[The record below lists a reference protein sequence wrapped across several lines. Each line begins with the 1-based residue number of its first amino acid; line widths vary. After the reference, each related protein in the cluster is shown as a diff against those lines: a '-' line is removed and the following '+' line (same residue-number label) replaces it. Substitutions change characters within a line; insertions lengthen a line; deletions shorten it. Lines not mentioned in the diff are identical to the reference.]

1 MTAHSRL
8 RNVAAML
15 IAATFC
21 ALPTSLF
28 AAAPAELY
36 KQAADHFTAG
46 RWTESAAEFRK
57 LITETEAAAGD
68 AAASADPAT
77 RQLVGLARF
86 YLSESLIRSDRSA
99 EAIDVLKPLLA
110 DTAGAAELDPALLA
124 IARYRLG
131 EAHYLADQTS
141 EARAA
146 FQAYVD
152 AATASGTSTATMP
165 RVVFYLGDLATR
177 AGDHTAA
184 AEWHGRFTATYP
196 DDELF
201 TTAAAR
207 HVEAFL
213 KSEQFLAAWTAVR
226 GQYQA
231 ADSAPSFALL
241 AAEASAGLDRFD
253 DAAKAYDRYLTV
265 AGEADAERDRALY
278 ASAWNLRKLARNA
291 DAAARFDELV
301 RTQPKSRYRADAAYR
316 AAEYYFEQSQFDE
329 ALKRVREART
339 TADADLLPF
348 VLNIEFQTALALND
362 RPAAEAVL
370 AMFVAKCP
378 THEIAQQAD
387 YWKAELAYRAEAW
400 DEAAEQ
406 FSALITSAEDKR
418 SPWYAAAVGRHIEAL
433 AQAGRWAETI
443 VAVAAARIQLP
454 GSAESFQWE
463 YLAGRAHAARA
474 EFREARE
481 AYVRVLADEKSK
493 GTETALLA
501 QFMNAE
507 SYLHQRDYTTAL
519 AEYEKVL
526 AQNGFA
532 EWRAAGRLQAGK
544 CLEQLGRRTEAMAHY
559 DRLLAE
565 SADSPYAADAA
576 RRREAV
582 LQQAEAPAGNVQ
594 RK

>member
-1 MTAHSRL
+1 MTAYSRTW
-8 RNVAAML
+8 NVAAML

-21 ALPTSLF
+21 ALPTSTF
-28 AAAPAELY
+28 AAEPAELY

-46 RWTESAAEFRK
+46 RWTDSAADFRK
-57 LITETEAAAGD
+57 LITEAEAAVGD
-68 AAASADPAT
+68 AAASEDPAT
-77 RQLVGLARF
+77 KQLVGLAHF

-99 EAIDVLKPLLA
+99 EAIDVLKPLLTDA
-110 DTAGAAELDPALLA
+110 ALAAETDPALLM

-131 EAHYLADQTS
+131 EAYYLADRTS
-141 EARAA
+141 EAREA

-152 AATASGTSTATMP
+152 AAAASGTSTATMP
-165 RVVFYLGDLATR
+165 RVIFYLGDLATR
-177 AGDHTAA
+177 EGDH
-184 AEWHGRFTATYP
+184 AEAGEWYARFTAVYP

-201 TTAAAR
+201 ATAAAR
-207 HVEAFL
+207 HIEALL
-213 KSEQFLAAWTAVR
+213 KSQQYLAAWTVVR

-231 ADSAPSFALL
+231 ADSAPNFALL

-253 DAAKAYDRYLTV
+253 EAAKAYDRYLAT
-265 AGEADAERDRALY
+265 ADAADAERDRALY
-278 ASAWNLRKLARNA
+278 ASAWNLRTLDRNA

-316 AAEYYFEQSQFDE
+316 AAEFHFGESRFDE
-329 ALKRVREART
+329 AGKRLREART

-348 VLNIEFQTALALND
+348 VMNLEFQAAMALDDRAAADDVLAL
-362 RPAAEAVL
+362 
-370 AMFVAKCP
+370 FVEKCP
-378 THEIAQQAD
+378 SHEVAQHAD
-387 YWKAELAYRAEAW
+387 YWKGELAYRAEAW
-400 DEAAEQ
+400 DDAAEK
-406 FSALITSAEDKR
+406 FAAVIAAEKDKR

-433 AQAGRWAETI
+433 AQAGRWSETI
-443 VAVAAARIQLP
+443 VAVAAARVQLP
-454 GSAESFQWE
+454 GSGESLQWE

-481 AYVRVLADEKSK
+481 AYARVLADEKSK
-493 GTETALLA
+493 ATETAILA
-501 QFMNAE
+501 RFMNAE
-507 SYLHQRDYTTAL
+507 SYLHQRDYATAL
-519 AEYEKVL
+519 AEYEKL
-526 AQNGFA
+526 FTQDGFA

-544 CLEQLGRRTEAMAHY
+544 CLEQLGRRAEAMAQY

-576 RRREAV
+576 RRREAA